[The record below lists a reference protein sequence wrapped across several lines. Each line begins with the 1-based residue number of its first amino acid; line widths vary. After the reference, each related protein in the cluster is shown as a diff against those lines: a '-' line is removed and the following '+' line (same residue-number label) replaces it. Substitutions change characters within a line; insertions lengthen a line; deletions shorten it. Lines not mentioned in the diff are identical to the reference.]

1 MSKYV
6 KGEKIKDMNELVE
19 IVNKGESI
27 YHSGIC
33 RAMNFWWVRNQQFNT
48 LINQFRFLYK
58 AELKPREE
66 KKNGR

>member
-1 MSKYV
+1 MRKYV

-33 RAMNFWWVRNQQFNT
+33 RAMNCWWVRNQQFNT
-48 LINQFRFLYK
+48 LVNQFRFLYK
-58 AELKPREE
+58 AKPREE
-66 KKNGR
+66 NKNGR